1 MAESFAVPAGKA
13 VEPFVLAL
21 DIGSTGTRGG
31 IFDATG
37 RPIVRTRI
45 KVDHSFRT
53 NAQGR
58 SEISPDQIVH
68 EVAAVLDAVARPEFA
83 GRVAGVAMDTF
94 ASSLVGVDEDDA
106 AVTPC
111 YTYADTRCAPEVE
124 QLRGLV
130 DEDELQQR
138 TGARLHTSYLPGRL
152 RWLKRVEPDTF
163 ELTRW
168 WMSIG
173 EYVQLRLLG
182 VHGVALAT
190 AAWGGLIN
198 RQTIDWDEE
207 LLDLLGL
214 HDEYFNPIRL
224 PDQPFTKIPRR
235 IARRWPGLA
244 GAVWFPSIPDG
255 LASNLGPGASDE
267 RTMAISASGA
277 GAVRVLGKA
286 IKGRVPSGLWS
297 YRVDRERSLIGGALS
312 DVGHVVSWLD
322 TVTPLPTRSNRND
335 WFARPPT
342 PDTPVVL
349 PFLTGERSTGWRGDA
364 RAIVADIGPGTNAA
378 EFYRGAMDGVALSYR
393 RVVDQLDTVTP
404 GIERIVAAGTIAQLL
419 PSWLTVVANVLDKP
433 LVPISLKRTTLRGS
447 ALMALETL
455 APEVPRADPEAGDT
469 ISPTRSWVRE
479 YDGRYHRFLELY
491 EKNFG

>member
-1 MAESFAVPAGKA
+1 MAESFAVPAGNA

-21 DIGSTGTRGG
+21 DVGSTGTRGG

-37 RPIVRTRI
+37 RPIARTRI

-83 GRVAGVAMDTF
+83 GRVAGVAIDTF

-111 YTYADTRCAPEVE
+111 YTYADTRCARDVAD
-124 QLRGLV
+124 LRRLL

-138 TGARLHTSYLPGRL
+138 TGARLHTSYTAGRL
-152 RWLKRVEPDTF
+152 RWLRRVEPDTF

-168 WMSIG
+168 WMTIG

-182 VHGVALAT
+182 VHGVALSTASWSGLVNRAT
-190 AAWGGLIN
+190 D
-198 RQTIDWDEE
+198 DWDAE
-207 LLDLLGL
+207 LLDVLGL
-214 HDEYFNPIRL
+214 HDESFAPIRL
-224 PDQPFTKIPRR
+224 PDQPFGKVPRR
-235 IARRWPGLA
+235 IARRWPGLE
-244 GAVWFPSIPDG
+244 GAAWFPAVPDG

-277 GAVRVLGKA
+277 GAVRVLGRA
-286 IKGRVPSGLWS
+286 VKGRIPSGLWCH
-297 YRVDRERSLIGGALS
+297 RVDRERSLIGGALS

-322 TVTPLPTRSNRND
+322 TVTPLPTRGNRND

-342 PDTPVVL
+342 ADTPVVL

-364 RAIVADIGPGTNAA
+364 RALVADIGPGTDAA
-378 EFYRGAMDGVALSYR
+378 QLYRGAMDGVALSYR
-393 RVVDQLDTVTP
+393 RVVEQLDEVTT
-404 GIERIVAAGTIAQLL
+404 GIERVVAAGTISQLL
-419 PSWLTVVANVLDKP
+419 PGWLAVVANVLDKP
-433 LVPISLKRTTLRGS
+433 LVPISLKRTTLRGT
-447 ALMALETL
+447 ALLALETL
-455 APEVPRADPEAGDT
+455 APDVPRAEPEAGDT
-469 ISPTRSWVRE
+469 IRPSRSWVAA
-479 YDGRYHRFLELY
+479 YDRRYERFLELY
-491 EKNFG
+491 EANFG

>member
-1 MAESFAVPAGKA
+1 MAESFAVPLTKA
-13 VEPFVLAL
+13 IEPFVLAL
-21 DIGSTGTRGG
+21 DVGSTGTRGG
-31 IFDATG
+31 LFDATG
-37 RPIVRTRI
+37 RPIARTRI
-45 KVDHSFRT
+45 KVDHAFHT
-53 NAQGR
+53 NAEGR
-58 SEISPDQIVH
+58 SEISPDQVVH

-83 GRVAGVAMDTF
+83 GRIGGVAMDTF

-111 YTYADTRCAPEVE
+111 YTYADTRCRREVDE
-124 QLRGLV
+124 LRKLL

-138 TGARLHTSYLPGRL
+138 TGARLHSSYLPGRL
-152 RWLKRVEPDTF
+152 RWLRRVEPDTF

-168 WMSIG
+168 WMSLG

-182 VHGVALAT
+182 VHGVALST
-190 AAWGGLIN
+190 ASWGGLVN
-198 RQTIDWDEE
+198 RQTLDWDEE

-214 HDEYFNPIRL
+214 HDEHCNPIRL
-224 PDQPFTKIPRR
+224 PGQPFAKIPRR

-255 LASNLGPGASDE
+255 LASNLGPGATDE
-267 RTMAISASGA
+267 RTMSISASGS

-286 IKGRVPSGLWS
+286 ITDRVPSGLWC
-297 YRVDRERSLIGGALS
+297 YRVDRERSLIGGTLS

-322 TVTPLPTRSNRND
+322 TVTPIPTRGNRND
-335 WFARPPT
+335 WFSNAPT
-342 PDTPVVL
+342 ADTPVVL

-393 RVVDQLDTVTP
+393 RVVEQLDEVAP
-404 GIERIVAAGTIAQLL
+404 GIERIVAAGAIAQLL
-419 PSWLTVVANVLDKP
+419 PAWLSVVANALDKP
-433 LVPISLKRTTLRGS
+433 LLPINLKRTTLRGS

-455 APEVPRADPEAGDT
+455 APDVPRAEPEAGDIIT
-469 ISPTRSWVRE
+469 PTRSWVRE
-479 YDGRYHRFLELY
+479 YDKRYVRFLDLY
-491 EKNFG
+491 ASNFG